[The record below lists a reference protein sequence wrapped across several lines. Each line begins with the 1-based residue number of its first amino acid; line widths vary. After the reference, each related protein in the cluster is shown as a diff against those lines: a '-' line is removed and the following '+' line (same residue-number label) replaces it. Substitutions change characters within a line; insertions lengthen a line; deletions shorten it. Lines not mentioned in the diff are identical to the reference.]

1 MDIMRIFMM
10 MNLLRLARIY
20 LFCIVSAYLLLLGAG
35 FWSASKLNLIDPEY
49 LAKGSIPEFLISRID
64 NFSPFWLMG
73 PSWMAFAPLLILF
86 PIALCAAAV
95 PIWHAMGVQPSEA
108 LKD

>member
-1 MDIMRIFMM
+1 M
-10 MNLLRLARIY
+10 MNLLRLGRIY
-20 LFCIVSAYLLLLGAG
+20 LLCVVSSYLLLLGAG
-35 FWSASKLNLIDPEY
+35 FWSAGKLNIIDPEN
-49 LAKGSIPEFLISRID
+49 LAKGNIPEFLINRID
-64 NFSPFWLMG
+64 NFSSFWLLG
-73 PSWMAFAPLLILF
+73 PPWLAFAPLLILI